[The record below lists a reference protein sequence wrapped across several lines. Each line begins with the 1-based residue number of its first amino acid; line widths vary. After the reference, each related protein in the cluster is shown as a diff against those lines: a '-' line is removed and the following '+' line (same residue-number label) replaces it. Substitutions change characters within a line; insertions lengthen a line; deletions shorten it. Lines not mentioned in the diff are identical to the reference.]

1 MTVHNVTM
9 LDGGDYECVVKSSV
23 NEISAKTHVVIE
35 GAPGAPGGVQVIDI
49 GKTKAIIEWVD
60 GGNNGRPIRYYNIL
74 GRTNWNRTWV
84 NVSTHV
90 QAREVDRYTNRQQAE
105 VTNLTPWSSYE
116 FSVAAVN
123 DLGIGTPS
131 TPSPIYSTHEDK
143 PYIAPRN
150 VGGGGGKI
158 GDLTIKWDPL
168 LPEEQH
174 SHGIHYKVFWR
185 LKGKYEWASEI
196 VNRHDHIGMAVVNI
210 PLNNYYTEYEV
221 KVQAINNM
229 GKGPESEPVTIYS
242 AEDMPQVAPQKPIA
256 IAFNSTAFNVTW
268 QPIDMT
274 RENIRGKLIG
284 HRVINNTNNGLALI
298 IAAGFYFVDQVLE
311 NNSSRRRRSIL
322 LIPHCPE
329 FGFNCGFTT

>member
-1 MTVHNVTM
+1 M

-23 NEISAKTHVVIE
+23 NEISSKTNVVIE

-49 GKTKAIIEWVD
+49 AKTKAIIEWVD
-60 GGNNGRPIRYYNIL
+60 GAANGRPILYYNIL

-90 QAREVDRYTNRQQAE
+90 QAREVDRYTSRQQAE

-131 TPSPIYSTHEDK
+131 TPSPIYSTHEDR

-158 GDLTIKWDPL
+158 GDLTITWDPL
-168 LPEEQH
+168 LPQEQH
-174 SHGIHYKVFWR
+174 SYGIHYKVFYR
-185 LKGKYEWASEI
+185 LKGKFEWATEI
-196 VNRHDHIGMAVVNI
+196 INRPNNVGIAVIKNI
-210 PLNNYYTEYEV
+210 PINNYYTEYEV
-221 KVQAINNM
+221 KVQAINNVGM
-229 GKGPESEPVTIYS
+229 GPESEPVVIYS
-242 AEDMPQVAPQKPIA
+242 AEDMPQVAPQKPI
-256 IAFNSTAFNVTW
+256 IQPFNSTAFNVTW
-268 QPIDMT
+268 RPIDMT

-284 HRVINNTNNGLALI
+284 YRV
-298 IAAGFYFVDQVLE
+298 
-311 NNSSRRRRSIL
+311 R
-322 LIPHCPE
+322 
-329 FGFNCGFTT
+329 